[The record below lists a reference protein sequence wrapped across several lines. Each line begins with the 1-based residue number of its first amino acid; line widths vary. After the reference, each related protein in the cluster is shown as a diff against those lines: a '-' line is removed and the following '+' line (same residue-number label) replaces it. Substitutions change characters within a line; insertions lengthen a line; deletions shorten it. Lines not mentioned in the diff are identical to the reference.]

1 MQVVFG
7 VAQIWPQP
15 LGQQIRP
22 SEQSASPVQ
31 SSTQIPSTLLEVRG
45 QSGLIA
51 GVPVGRVEVP
61 VGRVEVPVGRVKVP
75 VGRVEVPV
83 GRVIGRVEVGRVA
96 VVGMVGGLAAS

>member
-1 MQVVFG
+1 
-7 VAQIWPQP
+7 
-15 LGQQIRP
+15 
-22 SEQSASPVQ
+22 
-31 SSTQIPSTLLEVRG
+31 LLEVRG
-45 QSGLIA
+45 QSGLIV

-83 GRVIGRVEVGRVA
+83 GRVIGRVEVGRA

>member
-1 MQVVFG
+1 M
-7 VAQIWPQP
+7 
-15 LGQQIRP
+15 
-22 SEQSASPVQ
+22 
-31 SSTQIPSTLLEVRG
+31 
-45 QSGLIA
+45 IA

>member
-1 MQVVFG
+1 MQ
-7 VAQIWPQP
+7 P
-15 LGQQIRP
+15 
-22 SEQSASPVQ
+22 
-31 SSTQIPSTLLEVRG
+31 STQIPSRLLEVRG

-61 VGRVEVPVGRVKVP
+61 VGRVEVP